1 MQLVI
6 FYKEISK
13 LFIYEKSLVQDVY
26 YMHLRKILH
35 RVQMQKE
42 AKNPSYND
50 DTLKQI
56 SAACLQSLKIH
67 VSTST
72 FVVCN
77 HQCKRYK
84 LIFVKL
90 IIVKDRKSCCN
101 IRHNYNLQYPLK
113 LMILRCKQS
122 HYTFFFFLRNNELH

>member
-26 YMHLRKILH
+26 MHLRKILH
-35 RVQMQKE
+35 RVQMQKD

-122 HYTFFFFLRNNELH
+122 YTLLIVLYFFFF

>member
-13 LFIYEKSLVQDVY
+13 LFIYEKSLVQDV

-101 IRHNYNLQYPLK
+101 IRYNYNLQYPLK

-122 HYTFFFFLRNNELH
+122 YTLLIVLYFFFF